1 MDPHGHHAP
10 RAPSMGPMHGT
21 YLARVVSV
29 DDPDGLTRVQVR
41 LLNVPAATSDA
52 DCAVWARVAVPFA
65 GASYGMMYLPNV
77 GEEVAV
83 VFVGGDPRQPLVMGA
98 LWSGSAAAPDQLGGS
113 GDRVDRYVVKTKKG
127 STISIIEETDG
138 QAKLNLITPSTQVSI
153 VLDETSP
160 GSITLTA
167 GDNTITMDSNGVTV
181 NADQSVT
188 VTASQVQVTAPQVTV
203 DAATATFSG
212 LVSCETLQAT
222 TVIGTTYSP
231 GAGNVW

>member
-1 MDPHGHHAP
+1 MDPSAHAP
-10 RAPSMGPMHGT
+10 HAPTMGPMHGT

-29 DDPDGLTRVQVR
+29 QDPDGLTRVQVR

-83 VFVGGDPRQPLVMGA
+83 VFAGGDPRQPLVLGSLWNGA
-98 LWSGSAAAPDQLGGS
+98 SHAPETLG

-127 STISIIEETDG
+127 STISIEESTDG
-138 QAKLNLITPSTQVSI
+138 QATLNLKTPGTSVSV
-153 VLDETSP
+153 VLNQQ

-167 GDNTITMDSNGVTV
+167 GDNKITMNQSGVTV
-181 NADQSVT
+181 VADQSVS
-188 VTASQVQVTAPQVTV
+188 VTASQVKVTAPQVTV
-203 DAATATFSG
+203 NAATSTFSG
-212 LVSCETLQAT
+212 MVVCDTLQAT
-222 TVIGTTYSP
+222 TVSATTYTP

>member
-1 MDPHGHHAP
+1 
-10 RAPSMGPMHGT
+10 MHGT

-29 DDPDGLTRVQVR
+29 DDPDNLTRVQVR

-65 GASYGMMYLPNV
+65 GSSYGMMYIPNV
-77 GEEVAV
+77 DEEVAV
-83 VFVGGDPRQPLVMGA
+83 VFVGGDPRQPLVVGA
-98 LWSGSAAAPDQLGGS
+98 LWNGSASAPDQLGGS
-113 GDRVDRYVVKTKKG
+113 GDRVDRYVIKTKNG
-127 STISIIEETDG
+127 TTISIVEQPSS
-138 QAKLNLITPSTQVSI
+138 QAKINLVMPSQEVSI
-153 VLDETSP
+153 VLDDTSP

-167 GDNTITMDSNGVTV
+167 GDNTITMDSSGVTV

-203 DAATATFSG
+203 NAATSTFSG
-212 LVSCETLQAT
+212 MVTCDTLQAT
-222 TVIGTTYSP
+222 TIIGATYTP